1 MLYFG
6 DLLNLAANLG
16 ILLISDDLGT
26 RDRTIFKP
34 FLIEIKVF
42 PRRRVGLKAFS
53 FNFVVNLL
61 SIYHINIRWRY

>member
-6 DLLNLAANLG
+6 DLSDLAVSLG
-16 ILLISDDLGT
+16 ILLISNDLGP

-34 FLIEIKVF
+34 FLIKIKVF

-53 FNFVVNLL
+53 FDFGCKPALHL
-61 SIYHINIRWRY
+61 SY